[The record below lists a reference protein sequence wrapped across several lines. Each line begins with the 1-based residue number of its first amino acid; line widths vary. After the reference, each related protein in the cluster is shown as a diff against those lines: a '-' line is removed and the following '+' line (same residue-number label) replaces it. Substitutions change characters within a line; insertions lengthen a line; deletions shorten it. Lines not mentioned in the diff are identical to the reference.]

1 MPLDRSND
9 NVYACTTAVVKSIMA
24 LSQGVEKAKALEY
37 LELVRNVGM
46 ELRNLLGSVDQISN
60 CFPLQ
65 VHKEVEMAHKVL
77 SKDMFEL
84 VSAMRLAQEYCD
96 TTLDAEY
103 RKSMLACAHILAMDA
118 KNLLDVVDS
127 IRVRYPDLVLPA
139 HLQPQQPT
147 SPTMQQFAASAASLA
162 NNSIP
167 STNHIIHSHT
177 VSQTQYQ
184 SQVVHDNENQYQ
196 NSPNDCY
203 QNASIAKQQQQQQ
216 LQNSSPPAS
225 LTNSTTTNCN
235 NQSHA
240 QAQQLYTNQKAGMY
254 DNEQGISQQ
263 VKTMDINNVPK
274 SKKDVIK
281 PTPPIRS
288 SGLVSK
294 MRANFQQFEPTN
306 SQPKS
311 TFKPQQAATFN
322 NSSDS
327 MSEQLKIVED
337 PNEMYSN
344 TSSSGGGGNGIQL
357 PEPASCQIVQENLL
371 ANQQKSLSNNLGKS

>member
-1 MPLDRSND
+1 
-9 NVYACTTAVVKSIMA
+9 
-24 LSQGVEKAKALEY
+24 
-37 LELVRNVGM
+37 
-46 ELRNLLGSVDQISN
+46 
-60 CFPLQ
+60 
-65 VHKEVEMAHKVL
+65 
-77 SKDMFEL
+77 
-84 VSAMRLAQEYCD
+84 
-96 TTLDAEY
+96 
-103 RKSMLACAHILAMDA
+103 MLACAHILAMDA

-162 NNSIP
+162 NNVNP
-167 STNHIIHSHT
+167 SNHIIHSHS
-177 VSQTQYQ
+177 VSHTQYQ

-203 QNASIAKQQQQQQ
+203 QNASIAKQQHQQQQQ
-216 LQNSSPPAS
+216 LQHSSPPAS
-225 LTNSTTTNCN
+225 LTNSTTANSI
-235 NQSHA
+235 QSQA
-240 QAQQLYTNQKAGMY
+240 QQQQLYTNQQAGMY
-254 DNEQGISQQ
+254 DNEQVISQQ
-263 VKTMDINNVPK
+263 VKTLDVNNVPK

-294 MRANFQQFEPTN
+294 MRANFQQQCENPN
-306 SQPKS
+306 NQPKS
-311 TFKPQQAATFN
+311 TFKPTQAAAFN
-322 NSSDS
+322 NSDS

-344 TSSSGGGGNGIQL
+344 TSTSGGNGIQL
-357 PEPASCQIVQENLL
+357 PEPVSCQIVQENLL